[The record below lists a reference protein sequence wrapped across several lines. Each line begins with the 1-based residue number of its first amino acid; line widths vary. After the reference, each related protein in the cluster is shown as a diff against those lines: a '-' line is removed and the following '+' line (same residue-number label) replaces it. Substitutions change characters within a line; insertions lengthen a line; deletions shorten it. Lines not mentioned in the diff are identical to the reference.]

1 MIRLRGLLL
10 RHLFLL
16 IAVFFALYPV
26 IWIISAS
33 FNAVDN
39 LAAARLIPT
48 RVTIDNYI
56 GLFTNPQTPFG
67 LWLAN
72 SWKIALIAA
81 AGNLVLAAL
90 AAFAFSRLRFRGRRV
105 GLLSLLLVQVFPQF
119 LGFIAIFLTL
129 QAIGEVAPLFG
140 LNTHGGLILVYL
152 GGAIGFNTYLIKGFM
167 DTIPMSLD
175 EAAKIDGASPT
186 QVFARVIF
194 PLARPVL
201 AVVFIITFINLYSEL
216 VLAIVILSSADLFT
230 LAIGMQQ
237 FSLSEYTARWGAL
250 SAAAILGSAPIVVTF
265 LVAQKQILTGLT
277 TGAVKG

>member
-1 MIRLRGLLL
+1 MIRRRGLVL
-10 RHLFLL
+10 RHLFL
-16 IAVFFALYPV
+16 IAAAFFAIYPT

-33 FNAVDN
+33 INAVDN
-39 LAAARLIPT
+39 LAGARLIPAQLT
-48 RVTIDNYI
+48 TDNYSE
-56 GLFTNPQTPFG
+56 LFTNPLTPFAR
-67 LWLAN
+67 WLAN

-81 AGNLVLAAL
+81 AGNLILAAF
-90 AAFAFSRLRFRGRRV
+90 AAFAFSRLRFRGRRT
-105 GLLSLLLVQVFPQF
+105 GLISLLLVQVFPQF

-129 QAIGEVAPLFG
+129 QAIGEVAPGFG

-167 DTIPMSLD
+167 DTIPISLD

-186 QVFARVIF
+186 QVFARVVF

-201 AVVFIITFINLYSEL
+201 AVVFIITFTTIYSEL
-216 VLAIVILSSADLFT
+216 LLATVILSSAENFT

-265 LVAQKQILTGLT
+265 LAAQRQILSGLT